1 MTRKRNYPITIWMNE
16 KELILLKDKISKTPY
31 LRSDYIRKCSLD
43 KNITVIPGIRDL
55 IIEFKKIGSNLDK
68 ISRSIDNDSGNQI
81 ILSDDLKIIKEDLK
95 KEWTKLA
102 VVMKKI

>member
-1 MTRKRNYPITIWMNE
+1 MVRKRNHPVTIWLDE
-16 KELILLKDKISKTPY
+16 KEMIHLKDKVSKTPY

-68 ISRSIDNDSGNQI
+68 ISRLIDNDSNAQI
-81 ILSDDLKIIKEDLK
+81 VLSEDIKSIKEDLRIA
-95 KEWTKLA
+95 WVRLA
-102 VVMKKI
+102 AIMKRI

>member
-1 MTRKRNYPITIWMNE
+1 MPRKRNYPITIWLNE
-16 KELILLKDKISKTPY
+16 KELILLKDRISKTPY

-68 ISRSIDNDSGNQI
+68 ISRSIDNDSGDQI
-81 ILSDDLKIIKEDLK
+81 ILSGDLKSIKEDLK
-95 KEWTKLA
+95 KAWAKLA
-102 VVMKKI
+102 IVMKKI

>member
-1 MTRKRNYPITIWMNE
+1 MPRKRNYPITIWLNE

-43 KNITVIPGIRDL
+43 KDITVIPGIRDL

-68 ISRSIDNDSGNQI
+68 ISRSIDNDRGDQI
-81 ILSDDLKIIKEDLK
+81 ILSGDLKSIKEDLK
-95 KEWTKLA
+95 KAWAKLA
-102 VVMKKI
+102 VVMKRI

>member
-1 MTRKRNYPITIWMNE
+1 MARKRNFPVTIWLNE
-16 KELILLKDKISKTPY
+16 KEMILLKDKVSKTQY

-68 ISRSIDNDSGNQI
+68 ISILVGNDNDAQI
-81 ILSDDLKIIKEDLK
+81 ILSENTVIESN
-95 KEWTKLA
+95 
-102 VVMKKI
+102 

>member
-1 MTRKRNYPITIWMNE
+1 MPRKRNYPITIWLNE

-31 LRSDYIRKCSLD
+31 LRSDYIRRCSLG

-68 ISRSIDNDSGNQI
+68 ISRSMDNDSGNQI
-81 ILSDDLKIIKEDLK
+81 ILSGDLKSIKEDLK
-95 KEWTKLA
+95 KAWVKLA
-102 VVMKKI
+102 VIMRKI

>member
-1 MTRKRNYPITIWMNE
+1 MPRKRNYPITIWLNE

-68 ISRSIDNDSGNQI
+68 ISRSMDKDSDDQI
-81 ILSDDLKIIKEDLK
+81 ILSDDLKSIKEDLK
-95 KEWTKLA
+95 KAWAKLA
-102 VVMKKI
+102 VVMKKL

>member
-1 MTRKRNYPITIWMNE
+1 MNE

>member
-1 MTRKRNYPITIWMNE
+1 MPRKRNYPITIWLNE

-68 ISRSIDNDSGNQI
+68 ISRSMDNDSGDQI
-81 ILSDDLKIIKEDLK
+81 ILSGDLKNIKEDLK
-95 KEWTKLA
+95 KAWAKLA